1 MEPPPD
7 GPTANG
13 EQGVSLVSTPLGPIL
28 LGGLDEGDG
37 TSGGLRSE
45 GGLRLA
51 ADNEVRHWATLP
63 EAPIDLHRVD
73 AAAVWTGSEV
83 IVWGGATTATGTP
96 DGELADGAR
105 YRLP

>member
-1 MEPPPD
+1 M
-7 GPTANG
+7 A
-13 EQGVSLVSTPLGPIL
+13 
-28 LGGLDEGDG
+28 
-37 TSGGLRSE
+37 
-45 GGLRLA
+45 LRLA

-73 AAAVWTGSEV
+73 AAAVWTGAEV
-83 IVWGGATTATGTP
+83 IVWGGATSATGTP